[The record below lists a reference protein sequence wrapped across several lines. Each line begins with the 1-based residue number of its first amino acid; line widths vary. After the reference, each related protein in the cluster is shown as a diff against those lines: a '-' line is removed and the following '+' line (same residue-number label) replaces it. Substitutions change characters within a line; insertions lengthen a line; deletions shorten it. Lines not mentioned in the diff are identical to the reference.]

1 MSSAAAGPISLE
13 YTQDRAEELKENIAS
28 VQEEIDAAATEAG
41 GRESKPRLVAIS
53 KLKPASDIKA
63 LYDAGHRHF
72 GENYIQEMVDK
83 AAVLPADIKWHFVG
97 SLQSNKSK
105 LAAAVSN
112 LFVLET
118 LSSTKVADLLQ
129 KNLSPERTSKLNVYI
144 QINTSSEDSKSGL
157 PPLTVSS
164 SSSDSGSEVVD
175 LAVHII
181 QQCPGLQLAG
191 LMTIGSFE
199 SSHDTSK
206 PNPDFEALKTT
217 RTNLV
222 RILKEKG
229 VGGDGATIEEGQ
241 LELSM
246 GMSADFVQAVKEGS
260 SSVRVGTRIFGE
272 RPKKKDA
279 AI

>member
-1 MSSAAAGPISLE
+1 MSSAAPESISLE
-13 YTQDRAEELKENIAS
+13 YTKDRAEELKENIDS
-28 VQEEIDAAATEAG
+28 VQQEVDAAVADASNTVG
-41 GRESKPRLVAIS
+41 GSKSRLVAIS

-83 AAVLPADIKWHFVG
+83 AAVLPSDIKWHFVG

-105 LAAAVSN
+105 LAASVPN
-112 LFVLET
+112 LHILET

-157 PPLTVSS
+157 PPLSSESDSS
-164 SSSDSGSEVVD
+164 SSNEVVD
-175 LAVHII
+175 LAIHII
-181 QQCPGLQLAG
+181 QQCPGLNLLG

-206 PNPDFEALKTT
+206 PNPDFGTLKTT
-217 RTNLV
+217 RTNLA
-222 RILKEKG
+222 RILREKG
-229 VGGDGATIEEGQ
+229 IQGAPTEDE